1 MNNESKLP
9 KKYTFNVGFSVSII
23 AKTYNEAVI
32 KAEKLYPNKQ
42 NMTTFKVLTDHVEF
56 YPSSET
62 LKLMHD
68 REECSCE

>member
-9 KKYTFNVGFSVSII
+9 KKYTFNVGFPVSIV
-23 AKTYNEAVI
+23 AKTYNEAVT
-32 KAEKLYPNKQ
+32 KAEKLYPNKK
-42 NMTTFKVLTDHVEF
+42 NMTTFKVLTDDVEF

-68 REECSCE
+68 QEECSCE